1 MPAAAIASV
10 AAPVIGGI
18 IGNEQAKD
26 SRSAAQK
33 ARDAALAQF
42 AGLQLPSIDD
52 QKLALEQYQSTGQLT
67 PEMQQLINLGP
78 SSYENVNVDPRLRS
92 EQIKALESIS
102 GLASGNVTP
111 ADMAGFELARR
122 NVAGEAQAK
131 QNQILQDMQAR
142 GQGGS
147 GAELIAR
154 LNANQSS
161 ADRLA
166 QQQMEEAKAIQNARM
181 QALAQQSNMAG
192 NLRTQDYSEQARLA
206 DARDAIARFNAQN
219 AQQVEGSNVGT
230 RNQAQAANLQNA
242 QAISKANTD
251 LRNQQQTHNKGL
263 LQQQFANQMRKAGQV
278 AGQYSNQAD
287 ENDKAASR
295 TAAMYATI
303 GQGIGG
309 GIQDFMQGQKA
320 DAQQAF
326 NNQQAANLNQANVN
340 YINSMAQN
348 PRTNGK

>member
-26 SRSAAQK
+26 SRNAAQK

-42 AGLQLPSIDD
+42 SGIELPDVEK
-52 QKLALEQYQSTGQLT
+52 QKLLLEEYQSTGQLT
-67 PEMQQLINLGP
+67 PEMQQLIDLGP

-92 EQIKALESIS
+92 EQMKALESVA
-102 GLASGNVTP
+102 GFASGNLSP

-131 QNQILQDMQAR
+131 QGQILQDMQAR

-147 GAELIAR
+147 GAELIAK
-154 LNANQSS
+154 LNSNQNS

-181 QALAQQSNMAG
+181 QALSQQSNMAG

-206 DARDAIARFNAQN
+206 EARDAISRFNAQN
-219 AQQVEGSNVGT
+219 AQNIEGSNVGS

-242 QAISKANTD
+242 QAISKANID
-251 LRNQQQTHNKGL
+251 VRNQQQTHNKNL
-263 LQQQFANQMRKAGQV
+263 AQQQYQNQLQMAGAKAGQYGQQATSNDQQ
-278 AGQYSNQAD
+278 AGQ
-287 ENDKAASR
+287 
-295 TAAMYATI
+295 TAAMYGTI
-303 GQGIGG
+303 GQGIGTG
-309 GIQDFMQGQKA
+309 LSAFAQK
-320 DAQQAF
+320 
-326 NNQQAANLNQANVN
+326 
-340 YINSMAQN
+340 
-348 PRTNGK
+348 K